1 MKTPGNNKDDAIYLT
16 HTRLHQPSFA
26 KRESPTCS
34 YGTRMQSRGGVD
46 KSFPLS
52 FRAKR
57 WSHPRLPGT
66 WDSRDSI
73 IHCFKPF
80 LGSCEFSGK
89 LHPPVTWSEQ
99 SFIIENKYYP
109 QKVARVCVWC
119 NVTDSAWISD
129 TDTVRSEEDA
139 EDPSLTLI
147 IRLHSVNHNW
157 RHGSLRDWL

>member
-16 HTRLHQPSFA
+16 HTLLHQRSFA

-34 YGTRMQSRGGVD
+34 YGTRMCRGGVD

-57 WSHPRLPGT
+57 WSNPRLPGT

-109 QKVARVCVWC
+109 RKVARVCVWC
-119 NVTDSAWISD
+119 DVTDSAWISD
-129 TDTVRSEEDA
+129 TDTVRRM
-139 EDPSLTLI
+139 PRI
-147 IRLHSVNHNW
+147 HPRL
-157 RHGSLRDWL
+157 